1 MQNQNQGLYR
11 MTYFNKSVVGPDIS
25 IVSGKILYD
34 GLDVQNLSLLFV
46 CLTELWL
53 SSVLSVLDSSSKL
66 ARR

>member
-1 MQNQNQGLYR
+1 

-46 CLTELWL
+46 CLTEL
-53 SSVLSVLDSSSKL
+53 
-66 ARR
+66 